1 MRVHTEEVATH
12 RADAE
17 DEPDA
22 VLASFRRRLKT
33 YDLPVSRLAWAGAMA
48 LFGLALVLRLW
59 GLGTVDELIFDE
71 TYYVKDGY
79 ALTQEG
85 VEMSWPDDHDPVFES
100 GEVDT
105 YESTGSY
112 VVHPPLG
119 KWLIGAGMM
128 VLGPDTPWGWRL
140 STAVFGSVA
149 VLMLTLIGR
158 RLFRSTTVGLIAG
171 LLLAIDGLHIVHSRT
186 SLLDPFLMFFVLA
199 AFGALLIDRDRFRE
213 HLALRSAQLL
223 LAAEPPPALG
233 ISGGLRPW
241 RLLAGALLGMACA
254 VKWSGLYA
262 LAVFGIMTVLWDW
275 WARRTAA
282 QKNWLLGGLVK
293 DAIPAFFATVGTA
306 LVVYIASWAG
316 WFASSVGYN
325 RHLAADQGSATGNG
339 IVDSLL
345 SLWLYHRQAYEFH
358 IGLDSEHPYEA
369 NPLGWPLMLRPTNFY
384 YRSYEYG
391 ENGCEV
397 AKCASHILSVGNPAI
412 WWLGTLAVLITLV
425 IAIVRFDGR
434 AWAALAGI
442 AAGYLPWL
450 MYMDRTIFTFY
461 AVVFEPWLILCLAYV
476 LGLIIGPA
484 DADKERRL
492 AGGLFAGSLLVLI
505 VLVSAFFW
513 PIWTGEVIDLEQW
526 RYRMW
531 LPSWT

>member
-1 MRVHTEEVATH
+1 
-12 RADAE
+12 
-17 DEPDA
+17 
-22 VLASFRRRLKT
+22 
-33 YDLPVSRLAWAGAMA
+33 
-48 LFGLALVLRLW
+48 
-59 GLGTVDELIFDE
+59 
-71 TYYVKDGY
+71 
-79 ALTQEG
+79 
-85 VEMSWPDDHDPVFES
+85 
-100 GEVDT
+100 
-105 YESTGSY
+105 
-112 VVHPPLG
+112 
-119 KWLIGAGMM
+119 
-128 VLGPDTPWGWRL
+128 
-140 STAVFGSVA
+140 
-149 VLMLTLIGR
+149 
-158 RLFRSTTVGLIAG
+158 
-171 LLLAIDGLHIVHSRT
+171 
-186 SLLDPFLMFFVLA
+186 
-199 AFGALLIDRDRFRE
+199 
-213 HLALRSAQLL
+213 
-223 LAAEPPPALG
+223 
-233 ISGGLRPW
+233 
-241 RLLAGALLGMACA
+241 
-254 VKWSGLYA
+254 

-282 QKNWLLGGLVK
+282 QKNWLLGGFVK

-325 RHLAADQGSATGNG
+325 RNLAAEEGTATGNG
-339 IVDSLL
+339 ILDSLR

-358 IGLDSEHPYEA
+358 IGLDTEHPYQA

-391 ENGCEV
+391 EHGCEV
-397 AKCASHILSVGNPAI
+397 AKCASHILSVGNPVI

-450 MYMDRTIFTFY
+450 LYTDRTIFTFY

-476 LGLIIGPA
+476 LGLLIGPA
-484 DADKERRL
+484 RADSERRL